1 LSSPERGVEDL
12 VAGVQAGDDDAG
24 AALVS
29 AMTPL
34 VAGLAKRFA
43 GRVPRSDLEQA
54 GMVGLLQAAQ
64 SFDPERGT
72 PFGGYATPFVVG
84 EMLSCVR
91 QLAAPVKVPR
101 SVAENQ
107 RAVAA
112 AIEELT
118 AQQGKSPTVPEIGA
132 FADLDPDSVLEA
144 LRLRL
149 AATAVT
155 LDEVEEQRLG
165 AADEAI
171 SRVEDRLDLGARL
184 DRLDARSRRVI
195 VMRFG
200 LELSQREI
208 AARLN
213 ISQMHVSRLMRAGL
227 AQLATDDRP
236 DQGRST
242 AAGSDATA

>member
-1 LSSPERGVEDL
+1 MSSPERGVEGL
-12 VAGVQAGDDDAG
+12 IAAVKAGDDEAG
-24 AALVS
+24 AALVT

-34 VAGLAKRFA
+34 VAGLARRFE

-54 GMVGLLQAAQ
+54 GMVGLLQAAR
-64 SFDPERGT
+64 SFDPEQGT

-84 EMLSCVR
+84 EMLACVR

-101 SVAENQ
+101 SVAESQ
-107 RAVAA
+107 RSVAV

-118 AQQGKSPTVPEIGA
+118 AALGRSPTVPEIGECA
-132 FADLDPDSVLEA
+132 ELDPDTVLEA

-149 AATAVT
+149 AATAVA
-155 LDEVEEQRLG
+155 LDDVEEQRLG
-165 AADEAI
+165 SADEAI
-171 SRVEDRLDLGARL
+171 ARVEDRLDLGARL

-208 AARLN
+208 AARLG

-227 AQLATDDRP
+227 AKLADEPP
-236 DQGRST
+236 DQGR
-242 AAGSDATA
+242 

>member
-1 LSSPERGVEDL
+1 LSSPKRGVEGL
-12 VAGVQAGDDDAG
+12 IAAVKAGDDKAG
-24 AALVS
+24 AALVT

-34 VAGLAKRFA
+34 VAGLARRFE

-54 GMVGLLQAAQ
+54 GMVGLLQAAR
-64 SFDPERGT
+64 SFDSEQGT

-84 EMLSCVR
+84 EMLACVR

-107 RAVAA
+107 RTVAR

-118 AQQGKSPTVPEIGA
+118 AALGRSPTVVEIGECSQ
-132 FADLDPDSVLEA
+132 LDPDTVLEA

-149 AATAVT
+149 AATAVP
-155 LDEVEEQRLG
+155 LDEVDEQRLG
-165 AADEAI
+165 SADEAM
-171 SRVEDRLDLGARL
+171 SRLEDRLDLGARL
-184 DRLDARSRRVI
+184 DQLDARSRRVI

-208 AARLN
+208 AARLG
-213 ISQMHVSRLMRAGL
+213 ISQMHVSRLMRSGL
-227 AQLATDDRP
+227 ADLASDDAP
-236 DQGRST
+236 GKGRSET
-242 AAGSDATA
+242 A

>member
-1 LSSPERGVEDL
+1 LSSPERGVEGL
-12 VAGVQAGDDDAG
+12 IAAVKAGDDVAV
-24 AALVS
+24 AALVA

-34 VAGLAKRFA
+34 VAGLARRFE
-43 GRVPRSDLEQA
+43 GRVSRSDLEQA
-54 GMVGLLQAAQ
+54 GMVGLLQAAR
-64 SFDPERGT
+64 SFDPGQGT

-84 EMLSCVR
+84 EMLACVR

-101 SVAENQ
+101 SVAEKQ
-107 RAVAA
+107 RTVAA

-118 AQQGKSPTVPEIGA
+118 AALGRSPTVSEIGERA
-132 FADLDPDSVLEA
+132 GLDPDTVLEA

-149 AATAVT
+149 AATAVA
-155 LDEVEEQRLG
+155 LDEVDEQRLG
-165 AADEAI
+165 SADEAI
-171 SRVEDRLDLGARL
+171 ARLEDRLDLGARL
-184 DRLDARSRRVI
+184 DRLDSRSRRVI

-227 AQLATDDRP
+227 AELASDDP
-236 DQGRST
+236 PG
-242 AAGSDATA
+242 